1 MWFTKVSLNNPVFAT
16 MVMLAFVVLGLFS
29 LQRLQVDQFPNVDFP
44 VVVVTAEYPG
54 AAPPIVESEVTKKI
68 EEAVNS
74 VAGINALYS
83 RSYEGMSVVIIE
95 FQLHIEGRKAA
106 DDVREKIGQV
116 RPLLRDEVKEPRV
129 LRFDPASRPIWSVAV
144 LPDTAPPQGVSAPP
158 GGNAAGEA
166 AQRGGPNA
174 AGPSQGVSAPSG
186 GSAAGEVA
194 QRGGTNAA
202 GPPQGVSAPSGGS
215 AAGEAAQRGGTL
227 SHVDLTNWAD
237 QVLKKRL
244 ENVRG
249 VGAVTLVGG
258 AKRELNI
265 YLQPQAMEAL
275 GVTPS
280 QVMAAVSGENQDQ
293 PLGSVRT
300 RGQDLTVQLEGRM
313 ERPED
318 FGRIIVARRGATA
331 TSSGTPI
338 YLDQVATVHDGA
350 QELDTIALRNDQRT
364 LLLSVQKAQDENTIQ
379 VVDGLNATLKA
390 LRAELPA
397 GIRLEPV
404 VDASRPIRVAV
415 TNVRQTLIE
424 GAVLTVL
431 IVFLFLNSWRST
443 VITGLT
449 LPISI
454 IGTFFFMQLLGFT
467 INMITLMA
475 LSLCVGLLIDDAIVV
490 RENIVRHAHMGKAP
504 YPAALD
510 GTREI
515 GLAVLA
521 TTLSIVAV
529 FLPIGFMQ
537 GIIGKFF
544 HEFGLTIVAAVLISM
559 FVSFTLDPML
569 SSVWHDPSA
578 HGAQGGPRTLYD
590 KTLGRVTGWFD
601 RATERLAEGY
611 QRLLGWSLAHKLTTL
626 AISAAIFVLSVVMV
640 PLLGTEFVPKADFS
654 ETNVAFY
661 TPQGSSLEA
670 TEAKALQVD
679 QILRSYPEVKYT
691 VTTINTGSALGK
703 TNAGVY
709 VRLVD
714 RHQRQRGADVL
725 TADMRERL
733 RSVPGITVTQAGMLE
748 PVGGQ
753 KQIEFSLEGADQ
765 AELER
770 LAGPLMERLRTIPG
784 LVDLDSSSKPDK
796 PTVQITVKREAASE
810 LGLST
815 AQIAAPLRTLVAGNT
830 VGNWRAPDDQTYDV
844 IVRLSP
850 DARTT
855 LQDLQR
861 LPLATG
867 QNADGTPRVV
877 RLNQVATLT
886 ESTGTNQIN
895 RRAMVR
901 EIQITANVQ
910 GRTTG
915 EVSAEIRRA
924 LDGIA
929 FPPGYGF
936 TFGGA
941 TKNMQESFAYALQ
954 ALAMAIIFIYMILAS
969 QFKSFLQ
976 PLALMTSLPLTLIG
990 VVLAL
995 LMFRSTLSMFSIIGV
1010 VMLMGLVT
1018 KNAILLVDFA
1028 IRAREEFIDDTG
1040 RTVPGL
1046 PRAEAL
1052 LLAARV
1058 RLRPILMT
1066 TLAMIF
1072 GMVPL
1077 AFALSEGSEQRAP
1090 MGQAVIGGVITS
1102 SLLTLVVVPV
1112 VYCYMDDLARWA
1124 RARMGRGQPAPVP
1137 PKIKGLS

>member
-1 MWFTKVSLNNPVFAT
+1 MWFTKVSLNNPVFAA

-44 VVVVTAEYPG
+44 VVVISTEYPG
-54 AAPPIVESEVTKKI
+54 AAPTIVESEVTKKV

-83 RSYEGMSVVIIE
+83 RSYENLSVVIVE
-95 FQLHIEGRKAA
+95 FQLHIQGRKAA
-106 DDVREKIGQV
+106 EDVREKIGQV

-129 LRFDPASRPIWSVAV
+129 LRFDPASRAIWSVAV
-144 LPDTAPPQGVSAPP
+144 LPQ
-158 GGNAAGEA
+158 AADGRA
-166 AQRGGPNA
+166 
-174 AGPSQGVSAPSG
+174 APSPI
-186 GSAAGEVA
+186 E
-194 QRGGTNAA
+194 
-202 GPPQGVSAPSGGS
+202 
-215 AAGEAAQRGGTL
+215 
-227 SHVDLTNWAD
+227 LTNWAD

-249 VGAVTLVGG
+249 VGAVQLVGG
-258 AKRELNI
+258 AKREIHIQLRPPA
-265 YLQPQAMEAL
+265 LEAL
-275 GVTPS
+275 GVTPD
-280 QVMAAVSGENQDQ
+280 QVLAAVRGDNQDQ
-293 PLGSVRT
+293 PLGALRT
-300 RGQDLTVQLEGRM
+300 AAQELTVQLAGRV

-318 FGRIIVARRGATA
+318 FARLVVARRGGAPVHL
-331 TSSGTPI
+331 G
-338 YLDQVATVHDGA
+338 QVADVRDGA
-350 QELDTIALRNDQRT
+350 QEQESLALHNGQRT
-364 LLLSVQKAQDENTIQ
+364 LLLNVQKAQDENTIG
-379 VVDGLNATLKA
+379 VVDGLY
-390 LRAELPA
+390 RAVAEMQSELPP

-404 VDASRPIRVAV
+404 VDQSRPIRVAV
-415 TNVRQTLIE
+415 QNVRQTLLE

-454 IGTFFFMQLLGFT
+454 IGTFFFMQVLGFT
-467 INMITLMA
+467 VNMITLMA

-490 RENIVRHAHMGKAP
+490 RENIVRHAQMGKRS
-504 YPAALD
+504 YDAAMD
-510 GTREI
+510 GTQEI

-544 HEFGLTIVAAVLISM
+544 HEFGLTIVAAVMISM

-569 SSVWHDPSA
+569 SSVWHDPSIHA
-578 HGAQGGPRTLYD
+578 HGQRAGPPVTLYER
-590 KTLGRVTGWFD
+590 TIGRVTGWFD
-601 RATERLAEGY
+601 HASDRLADGY
-611 QRLLGWSLAHKLTTL
+611 QRLLGWSLAHKPLTL
-626 AISAAIFVLSVVMV
+626 LIAAAIFGLSVAMV
-640 PLLGTEFVPKADFS
+640 RLLGTEFVPKADFS

-670 TEAKALQVD
+670 TEAKARQVD
-679 QILRSYPEVKYT
+679 AILRGYPEVRYT
-691 VTTINTGSALGK
+691 VATLNSGNALGK
-703 TNAGVY
+703 TNASLY
-709 VRLVD
+709 IRLVD
-714 RHQRQRGADVL
+714 RHERTRNADDLAADFRQR
-725 TADMRERL
+725 L
-733 RSVPGITVTQAGMLE
+733 RAVPGITVTQAGLLE

-753 KQIEFSLEGADQ
+753 KQIEFSLQGPDQ

-770 LAGPLMERLRTIPG
+770 LARPLMERLRDIPG

-796 PTVQITVKREAASE
+796 PTVEVTVKREAASE

-815 AQIAAPLRTLVAGNT
+815 AQIAAPLRTLIAGTT

-844 IVRLSP
+844 IVRLAA
-850 DARTT
+850 DARTAP
-855 LQDLQR
+855 QDLER
-861 LPLATG
+861 LPLTAG
-867 QNADGTPRVV
+867 VNADGTPRIV
-877 RLNQVATLT
+877 RLNQVASLS
-886 ESTGTNQIN
+886 EATGTNQIN
-895 RRAMVR
+895 RRAMLR
-901 EIQITANVQ
+901 EIQITANTH
-910 GRTTG
+910 GRATG
-915 EVSAEIRRA
+915 EVSGDIRAA
-924 LDGIA
+924 LARMA
-929 FPPGYGF
+929 FPPGYSYS
-936 TFGGA
+936 FGGA
-941 TKNMQESFAYALQ
+941 TKNMEESFTYALQ

-995 LMFRSTLSMFSIIGV
+995 LMFGSAMSMFSIIGI

-1028 IRAREEFIDDTG
+1028 IRAREG
-1040 RTVPGL
+1040 RVSEGGVTEAL
-1046 PRAEAL
+1046 PREQAL
-1052 LLAARV
+1052 LAAARV

-1066 TLAMIF
+1066 TLAMVF

-1077 AFALSEGSEQRAP
+1077 AFAVSEGSEQRAP

-1112 VYCYMDDLARWA
+1112 VYCYLDDLACWLKRRFH
-1124 RARMGRGQPAPVP
+1124 RAP
-1137 PKIKGLS
+1137 PDLPPG